1 MEDGVMWSGG
11 GHEDRGDV
19 VGASGGGH
27 EDRGDVVGWRS
38 WRIGVM
44 WSERRVEVME
54 DRGDVVGAS
63 GGGHEDRGDVVGAS
77 GGGHGG

>member
-1 MEDGVMWSGG
+1 MWSERQVEVM
-11 GHEDRGDV
+11 EDRGDV

-63 GGGHEDRGDVVGAS
+63 GGGH
-77 GGGHGG
+77 GG